1 MEQKFKEP
9 KEFTPCYDAVKGDYV
24 KLSIAIFGQYNYK
37 KRTAQYLGSQKIE
50 GTIIKESYGKVTA
63 QHTFTIELLDGS
75 KKLIKGRN
83 FYKNCVRAIWE
94 DEKQR
99 DELTEEKHKRGTE
112 AKKNRNFYLNN

>member
-1 MEQKFKEP
+1 MYKEP
-9 KEFTPCYDAVKGDYV
+9 KEFTPCFDAVTGDYV
-24 KLSIAIFGQYNYK
+24 KLSIAKFGQYNYK
-37 KRTAQYLGSQKIE
+37 KRTAQYLGSEHIE
-50 GTIIKESYGKVTA
+50 GIIINESYGATTA

-83 FYKNCVRAIWE
+83 FYKNCVRAIWV

-99 DELTEEKHKRGTE
+99 DSIAEEKHHRGTE